1 MNSVQYLY
9 VNLTALCCYCLIFI
23 TFLAAKKTQE
33 IRAFITMIG
42 GFIIWTGGSILMRLQ
57 VYPGMEFWYYVSL
70 LALFSLAFLIYYFVY
85 SFANVKGYFLKTVW
99 AVGTLIIL
107 ILTPTGIFLGPPKPT
122 IVNGGTV
129 YLYEMNWPIAIPLAF
144 FLCIVFSIL
153 KIFLNLIKEKGSH
166 TPGLRSIVLGCIVMA
181 VGNMFQISPGNVF
194 PWDTLSGIV
203 FALLI
208 TYSMYQKRMFRL
220 RLIISRSL
228 LLLVSAVICVLLSSY
243 FVTPLINTVADLL
256 NVGDAVA
263 VTIVMLLYS
272 GAMAIVLIMLKKL
285 LDRIFNR
292 EEQQGRLLNDFSKSV
307 SKSLS
312 THDIMV
318 KLVNVIKSEIPV
330 KEVYICLAEK
340 RRFVAKYSSK
350 PLAPLSFSIALD
362 SPCIAYFNN
371 HEEPYFI
378 LREFK
383 STPLYLSMWESE
395 KELFR
400 SLELGCLV
408 ALRDNDKVIGLIL
421 LADKDKGL
429 GFTNSELSFLTA
441 VSSIASIAMKNASL
455 YERIYQEAR
464 TDSLT
469 GVYNYRCFMEKI
481 EEEFEACRNS
491 SLALLYLDL
500 DDFKL
505 YNHLYGSKEGDE
517 ALRKVARIIT
527 RCVGSAGTVFRCGG
541 KVFAVLLPGYDGR
554 RTDMLAREIQARI
567 EDINKTPE
575 RSHLKPLTVSGGI
588 CVAPYAASSAKEL
601 MDNAD
606 LAVYRSKCNGKNKI
620 SMFKGVTPVSK
631 RISEK
636 ALEIVEQATNM
647 SSTYKANSST
657 IFALT
662 AAIDAKDHYTYRHS
676 RNVALYASILATAAG
691 LNADQIRIIYEAAL
705 LHDIGKISVPEHIL
719 TKRGHLTEEEFE
731 IMKSHVNNSIHMI
744 RHLPSMDYLIPAA
757 IGHHERWDGKGYPRG
772 IAGEEIPIAARCLAI
787 ADAFDAMTSNRSY
800 RSPFSVEHATEEIE
814 NNAGTQFDPKLARI
828 FVDLIRS
835 GELPVGS

>member
-1 MNSVQYLY
+1 MNSVPYLY
-9 VNLTALCCYCLIFI
+9 VNLTALCCYCLMFI
-23 TFLAAKKTQE
+23 TFMAAKKTPE
-33 IRAFITMIG
+33 IRAFIIMIG

-57 VYPGMEFWYYVSL
+57 FYPGMEFWYYISL

-122 IVNGGTV
+122 IVDGGTV

-144 FLCIVFSIL
+144 FLCIVFSIF
-153 KIFLNLIKEKGSH
+153 KIFINLIKEKGSH
-166 TPGLRSIVLGCIVMA
+166 TPGLRSIILGCIVMA
-181 VGNMFQISPGNVF
+181 VGNMVQIRPGNVF

-203 FALLI
+203 FALLLMN
-208 TYSMYQKRMFRL
+208 SMYRKRMFRL
-220 RLIISRSL
+220 TLIISRSL
-228 LLLVSAVICVLLSSY
+228 LLLVSAVVCVLLSSY

-256 NVGDAVA
+256 NVGDTVA

-272 GAMAIVLIMLKKL
+272 GTMAIVLIMLKRL

-312 THDIMV
+312 TNDIME
-318 KLVNVIKSEIPV
+318 KLVNVIKAEIPV
-330 KEVYICLAEK
+330 KEVYICLAQK
-340 RRFVAKYSSK
+340 NGFVAKYSSR
-350 PLAPLSFSIALD
+350 PLTPLSFSIALD
-362 SPCIAYFNN
+362 NPCITYFNI
-371 HEEPYFI
+371 HDEPYFI

-383 STPLYLSMWESE
+383 FTPLYLSMWESE

-400 SLELGCLV
+400 SLELGCMV

-421 LADKDKGL
+421 LTEKEKGA

-441 VSSIASIAMKNASL
+441 ISSIASIAVKNASL

-469 GVYNYRCFMEKI
+469 GVYNYRCFVERI

-505 YNHLYGSKEGDE
+505 YNHLYGAKEGDE
-517 ALRKVARIIT
+517 ALRMIAGIIS
-527 RCVGSAGTVFRCGG
+527 RCVGNAGTVFRCSG

-554 RTDMLAREIQARI
+554 RTNILARDIQARI
-567 EDINKTPE
+567 AGINMTPE

-606 LAVYRSKCNGKNKI
+606 LAAYRSKCNGKNKI

-636 ALEIVEQATNM
+636 AHEIVEQGSN
-647 SSTYKANSST
+647 SSIYKANSTT

-705 LHDIGKISVPEHIL
+705 LHDIGKISIPEHIL
-719 TKRGHLTEEEFE
+719 TKKGRLTEEEFE

-757 IGHHERWDGKGYPRG
+757 IGHHERWDGMGYPRG
-772 IAGEEIPIAARCLAI
+772 IAGEEIPVAARCLAI

-800 RSPFSVEHATEEIE
+800 RSPFSAEHAADEIE

-828 FVDLIRS
+828 FVDLVRS
-835 GELPVGS
+835 GEIPVSP